1 MRLRCAKNK
10 RCGGTL
16 LACLSTG
23 GTKGFSVIEFVGVLA
38 ILAILAAALAPVA
51 VRKSDKGAIA
61 KEQSAVLSISNGL
74 TTQIIRN
81 KTIPDDTTWASAAAT
96 WMTLPPTQIATNSR
110 GFARAFVMDPN
121 GWPGGYAQT
130 ASGTNQRPASGR
142 AMIVSTIA
150 KDLPIS
156 SGWLSGSATA
166 FNDIWNTPP
175 LAKPSMWSW
184 AGSGEDLTIQR
195 FTTDSLFHR
204 VILANRDSSTQPGF
218 TVDSTDV
225 ASKTAVAHNGTGL
238 DSYYLDGT
246 VVSLWVDTTLTNSF
260 VLTSDIS
267 FTFSGGM
274 WRAQLAG
281 GGASNGGTATN
292 FAAFA
297 DQFTKTASSNNKGTD
312 PRGVMTAFASFMYTY
327 TIWANE
333 CPHFQTTA
341 SGYPQTA
348 DWAILNQIESMI
360 DADTG
365 KTAAAGLLK

>member
-23 GTKGFSVIEFVGVLA
+23 GTEGFSVIEFVGVLA

-51 VRKSDKGAIA
+51 VRKSDKGALGGEGA
-61 KEQSAVLSISNGL
+61 TLLSISNAL
-74 TTQIIRN
+74 ATQIIRN
-81 KTIPDDTTWASAAAT
+81 KVIPDDTSWASAAAN
-96 WMTLPPTQIATNSR
+96 WMTVSSAQIATNSR
-110 GFARAFVMDPN
+110 GFTRAFVMDPN
-121 GWPGGYAQT
+121 GWPAGYTQT
-130 ASGTNQRPASGR
+130 ASGTNQRPAGGR

-150 KDLPIS
+150 RGLPIS

-175 LAKPSMWSW
+175 LSKPSMWSW
-184 AGSGEDLTIQR
+184 AGNGDDLTIQR

-204 VILANRDSSTQPGF
+204 LILWNRDNSTQPGF
-218 TVDSTDV
+218 TIDSTNA
-225 ASKTAVAHNGTGL
+225 ASKTAVAHSTGW
-238 DSYYLDGT
+238 DAYYLDGT
-246 VVSLWVDTTLTNSF
+246 IVSLWSDTTLTNSF
-260 VLTSDIS
+260 VLSSDIS

-297 DQFTKTASSNNKGTD
+297 TQFAHAPTPPGSKVD
-312 PRGVMTAFASFMYTY
+312 PPGIMTAFASFMYTY

-348 DWAILNQIESMI
+348 DYAILNQIESMI
-360 DADTG
+360 DADTDY
-365 KTAAAGLLK
+365 KAGGILQ